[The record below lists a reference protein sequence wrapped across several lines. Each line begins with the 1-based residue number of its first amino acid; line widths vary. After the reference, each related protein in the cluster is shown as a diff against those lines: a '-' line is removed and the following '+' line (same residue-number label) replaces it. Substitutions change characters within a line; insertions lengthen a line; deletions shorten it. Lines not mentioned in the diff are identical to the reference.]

1 MTSDADLSTVER
13 AVRVAE
19 IRRQIA
25 DGTYE
30 TPEKLSAA
38 VDALLDK
45 LTPTESEAETLRQI
59 VRNRPR

>member
-1 MTSDADLSTVER
+1 MTSDTELSTVER

-38 VDALLDK
+38 VNALLDK
-45 LTPTESEAETLRQI
+45 LATTESATETLRQI